1 MKLIA
6 TIPINELRTSLAELS
21 LEFPQFTIVES
32 RNEIKIYKQVR

>member
-6 TIPINELRTSLAELS
+6 TIPLDKIKTSLAELS